1 MSTETARG
9 GTLLAALQRDR
20 AAAADRMTKLAATA
34 RGRSMTDD
42 EQHDFDAAAREVA
55 VLDGQITAVEAGSSV
70 EREKTGAP
78 EAGTTVGR
86 AEAAQI
92 AKLCVDGG
100 VPGMAAPLLA
110 EGVGIEEAR
119 ARVAA
124 AAGVESMVNLA
135 RRLNA
140 SIPQDLAATMLA
152 DGKTVEQIRASLFD
166 QIVAAEEKTVVLSQ
180 MPAAGNAA
188 KGNPKPVD
196 LVADMKRRHGV
207 KA

>member
-1 MSTETARG
+1 MSTETARD

-20 AAAADRMTKLAATA
+20 AAAADRMTSLAATA

-42 EQHDFDAAAREVA
+42 EQYDFDAAAREVA
-55 VLDGQITAVEAGSSV
+55 MLDGRITAAEAGGSV

-86 AEAAQI
+86 AEAAEI
-92 AKLCVDGG
+92 AKLCVDSGA
-100 VPGMAAPLLA
+100 PGMAAPLLA
-110 EGVGIEEAR
+110 EGVSLAEAR

-124 AAGVESMVNLA
+124 AVGVQSMVNIA
-135 RRLNA
+135 RGLNA
-140 SIPQDLAATMLA
+140 SIPEDFAATMLA
-152 DGKTVEQIRASLFD
+152 EGKGIEQIRASLFD

-196 LVADMKRRHGV
+196 LVADMKRRHGI